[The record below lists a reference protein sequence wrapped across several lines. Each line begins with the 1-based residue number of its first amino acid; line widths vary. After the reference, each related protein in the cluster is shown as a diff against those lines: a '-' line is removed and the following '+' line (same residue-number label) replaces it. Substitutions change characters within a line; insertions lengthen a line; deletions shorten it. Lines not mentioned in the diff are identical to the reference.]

1 MADEGRPASAAADA
15 EHNVRVEVDGTVATI
30 RLDRPPMN
38 ALNARVQDDLAAAA
52 VRVSADPV
60 VRAVVIYGGPK
71 GFAAGAGIKE
81 MAQASYARMAADTRR
96 LQAPCTPAAQNGK
109 PGGAAVARDALGGG
123 PQLALCAALRV
134 AAGSR

>member
-15 EHNVRVEVDGTVATI
+15 EHSVRVEADGTVATI

-52 VRVSADPV
+52 VRVSADPA

-71 GFAAGAGIKE
+71 VFAAGADIKE

-96 LQAPCTPAAQNGK
+96 LQASCTSIAQIWQ
-109 PGGAAVARDALGGG
+109 PVGGAVTAYALRARLALG
-123 PQLALCAALRV
+123 
-134 AAGSR
+134 

>member
-1 MADEGRPASAAADA
+1 MDDEGRPASAAADA

-71 GFAAGAGIKE
+71 VFAPGADIKG
-81 MAQASYARMAADTRR
+81 MAPARPARLTPDTPP
-96 LQAPCTPAAQNGK
+96 LQALLTP
-109 PGGAAVARDALGGG
+109 
-123 PQLALCAALRV
+123 LATIGQPV
-134 AAGSR
+134 